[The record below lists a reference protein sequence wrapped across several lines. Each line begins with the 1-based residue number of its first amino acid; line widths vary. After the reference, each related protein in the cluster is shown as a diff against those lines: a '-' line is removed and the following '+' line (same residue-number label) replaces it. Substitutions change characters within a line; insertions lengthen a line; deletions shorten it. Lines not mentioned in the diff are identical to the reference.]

1 VLDGIDVSHF
11 EVGGILACGPRGYFI
26 NTIRPL
32 SLCITVLSTCLTKP
46 CHLCGMSPRN
56 FARRYTET
64 RKRTPARAV
73 DALRVEAARRALE
86 ENDDRINEIAERC
99 GFTDEER
106 MRNAFCAAAAA
117 STLASKAAV
126 KKTAA

>member
-46 CHLCGMSPRN
+46 CHLCGARSIAKRAAKEGTIVPWVFRRAGRPIKSIRIAWTNASRTEGSPRIPQV
-56 FARRYTET
+56 RSPTM
-64 RKRTPARAV
+64 KI
-73 DALRVEAARRALE
+73 DADEGAA
-86 ENDDRINEIAERC
+86 
-99 GFTDEER
+99 
-106 MRNAFCAAAAA
+106 
-117 STLASKAAV
+117 
-126 KKTAA
+126 

>member
-1 VLDGIDVSHF
+1 VRRLGELERWIAENLTADLRV
-11 EVGGILACGPRGYFI
+11 ERLAER
-26 NTIRPL
+26 
-32 SLCITVLSTCLTKP
+32 V
-46 CHLCGMSPRN
+46 GMSPRN

-64 RKRTPARAV
+64 RKRTTTRAV

-117 STLASKAAV
+117 STLESKAAV
-126 KKTAA
+126 KKAAALRRFPSIF

>member
-11 EVGGILACGPRGYFI
+11 EVGGILACGSRGYFI

-64 RKRTPARAV
+64 RKRTPTRAV
-73 DALRVEAARRALE
+73 DALRVEAARRA
-86 ENDDRINEIAERC
+86 RINEIAERC

>member
-1 VLDGIDVSHF
+1 
-11 EVGGILACGPRGYFI
+11 
-26 NTIRPL
+26 
-32 SLCITVLSTCLTKP
+32 
-46 CHLCGMSPRN
+46 
-56 FARRYTET
+56 
-64 RKRTPARAV
+64 V

-86 ENDDRINEIAERC
+86 ENDDRINEIAESC

-126 KKTAA
+126 KKTAALRRFPSIF